1 MTAVKTA
8 INLWYR
14 HTVSFKLNIYIYTLL
29 KFDTVTTALFKFSRP
44 FGYVTENSFLLK
56 NSSWCIDWT
65 TRFNERVFGHCCK
78 LINNGPIGIKQVN
91 PTASGE
97 S

>member
-29 KFDTVTTALFKFSRP
+29 KFDTVSTALFKFSRP
-44 FGYVTENSFLLK
+44 FGKFIFVKTLVGVLTGLQSLMNGYSDIVASLSIMALL
-56 NSSWCIDWT
+56 
-65 TRFNERVFGHCCK
+65 E
-78 LINNGPIGIKQVN
+78 
-91 PTASGE
+91 
-97 S
+97 